1 MPVVT
6 IQVTR
11 EGSAPGRTSVTAA
24 EKAALIS
31 GVSDLLLK
39 VLDKPLASTF
49 VVIDEVET
57 ENWGWGGL
65 PVEEFRA
72 QQGGMPGSPA
82 RASAQSPSALI
93 DASTNRRM
101 SASCPCGW
109 NTRETGLEGACTS
122 GMNFTAG

>member
-1 MPVVT
+1 MVRLIALVDCSP
-6 IQVTR
+6 Q
-11 EGSAPGRTSVTAA
+11 PTAA

-72 QQGGMPGSPA
+72 QQGGLPG
-82 RASAQSPSALI
+82 
-93 DASTNRRM
+93 
-101 SASCPCGW
+101 
-109 NTRETGLEGACTS
+109 
-122 GMNFTAG
+122 